1 VLASPVAW
9 EHHYGILLPIYAL
22 LFSVLYQQRVFGRA
36 TPPWL
41 AATYVLTSNYFG
53 IAQLAAGTR
62 ANPLQ
67 SHLLLGAVMVL
78 VGLYRLRGLEQT
90 AEEESS

>member
-1 VLASPVAW
+1 M
-9 EHHYGILLPIYAL
+9 
-22 LFSVLYQQRVFGRA
+22 FGRA
-36 TPPWL
+36 TLPWL
-41 AATYVLTSNYFG
+41 AASYILTSNYFG
-53 IAQLAAGTR
+53 FAQLAAGTR

>member
-1 VLASPVAW
+1 MLASPVAW

-90 AEEESS
+90 AEDESS

>member
-1 VLASPVAW
+1 M
-9 EHHYGILLPIYAL
+9 LPIYAL
-22 LFSVLYQQRVFGRA
+22 LFPVLYQQRVFGRA

-78 VGLYRLRGLEQT
+78 VGLYRLRGLERT